1 MANNRRIFIINPR
14 FQYKFSFIICS
25 LVFLAS
31 LIYPIT
37 IYDLMESMISLNPD
51 NASQYEEHRISLL
64 ITLALIQFGLL
75 GFIFVVCIRVSH
87 RIAGP
92 MYKMQL
98 FLENIRQG
106 EEIYPL
112 SFRDGDQF
120 HEVAEDLNDTIE
132 YLTSKSEEEREYL
145 GEVSDYIENI
155 ALVVP
160 EDKKPVLEEIQRK
173 IKQIQ
178 GFGN

>member
-31 LIYPIT
+31 LIYPLT
-37 IYDLMESMISLNPD
+37 IYDLMESMIALNPN
-51 NASQYEEHRISLL
+51 NAAEYKEHQFSLL
-64 ITLALIQFGLL
+64 LTLSVIQFGLL

-92 MYKMQL
+92 MYKMRL
-98 FLENIRQG
+98 FLEHIRDG
-106 EEIYPL
+106 GEIYPL
-112 SFRDGDQF
+112 SFREGDQF
-120 HEVAEDLNDTIE
+120 PEVAEDLNETIE
-132 YLTSKSEEEREYL
+132 YLASKSQEEKDYL

-160 EDKKPVLEEIQRK
+160 EDKKPVLEEIQKK
-173 IKQIQ
+173 IHEIRS
-178 GFGN
+178 FS